1 MLAVVAYVRRADL
14 LCCKRM
20 LTGIS
25 EAVVQ
30 HRLFV
35 LRVEKHATHGDR
47 INRRGPQNRITKPN
61 KKPRMLRNGAE
72 MTSVTT

>member
-14 LCCKRM
+14 LCCKWV
-20 LTGIS
+20 LTGVC

-35 LRVEKHATHGDR
+35 LWIKKHATHGDR
-47 INRRGPQNRITKPN
+47 INRGGPQNRVAKTNQKP
-61 KKPRMLRNGAE
+61 MC
-72 MTSVTT
+72 